1 MVDLENFNEIVQKLN
16 IYEKLGVNN
25 LILEPNNNLKII
37 SLDLKEKIKNQ
48 TNINVY
54 YRINL
59 QTNNIN
65 EFKNKIKKISKFPHV
80 VSVESSNKDVQIH
93 AARDSRVDIISFS
106 NQQNLK
112 TLTPGV
118 ISLIKQNLSFIE
130 FSLASLMIKNLTT
143 QSKNF
148 RMLYRFIKLALDLK
162 TNCIISGNFKN
173 LYDFRH
179 PRALVSICNSL
190 LEIPLNEAKKIFKYN
205 PEILLKR
212 VKKRLNSDEYENG
225 VQLIK
230 S

>member
-1 MVDLENFNEIVQKLN
+1 M
-16 IYEKLGVNN
+16 
-25 LILEPNNNLKII
+25 
-37 SLDLKEKIKNQ
+37 
-48 TNINVY
+48 
-54 YRINL
+54 
-59 QTNNIN
+59 
-65 EFKNKIKKISKFPHV
+65 
-80 VSVESSNKDVQIH
+80 ESSNKDVQIH

-190 LEIPLNEAKKIFKYN
+190 LEIPLNEAKKIFKNN